1 MKTFSSI
8 TAMGVI
14 LALAV
19 STPLTG
25 AAQAHGYLMDTFPPR
40 HETVDLPVALVKLHF
55 SVKADPNYSKVS
67 IESDDGTIV
76 ASETL
81 QEASHVFV
89 MHPPPLNPGK
99 YRVRYSI
106 LTPDGDLLKGAVEFK
121 AEPKE

>member
-67 IESDDGTIV
+67 IESRRWDDRRLGNSAGGI
-76 ASETL
+76 
-81 QEASHVFV
+81 
-89 MHPPPLNPGK
+89 PC
-99 YRVRYSI
+99 VRDAPTAAQPRQI
-106 LTPDGDLLKGAVEFK
+106 
-121 AEPKE
+121 